1 MRVAYNVDRTT
12 HKYIVDKLTE
22 NMTSIKTDVFCRYI
36 KFLKSL
42 CSSPSHEV
50 RAIYQM
56 MIHDRRS
63 NTGNN
68 LHIIERTLG
77 KNPFKMSY
85 SNLRASLH
93 DANSFK
99 VPEQDLISM
108 EVIMELLEAR
118 RQPQSKEEF
127 KEIEDNLFLLG
138 CT

>member
-1 MRVAYNVDRTT
+1 
-12 HKYIVDKLTE
+12 
-22 NMTSIKTDVFCRYI
+22 
-36 KFLKSL
+36 
-42 CSSPSHEV
+42 
-50 RAIYQM
+50 M

-93 DANSFK
+93 VANSFK
-99 VPEQDLISM
+99 VPEHDLVSM

-118 RQPQSKEEF
+118 QQPQSKEEF